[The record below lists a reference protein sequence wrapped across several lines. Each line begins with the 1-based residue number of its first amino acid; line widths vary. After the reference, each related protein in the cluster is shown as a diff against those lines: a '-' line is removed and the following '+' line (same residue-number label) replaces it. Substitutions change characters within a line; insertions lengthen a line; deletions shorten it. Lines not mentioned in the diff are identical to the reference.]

1 MKYKIITLSLI
12 TLSLIIVLTLFLII
26 KNIEFNTE
34 TDATINFEKNV
45 GEIKISY
52 GSNEDSWWQFTQD
65 AKLHNLH
72 KDVNSKYIRVWILCT
87 SYMRNSMPYDGNTY
101 DFIALDDYINAVFD
115 SDATPFIVFANG
127 IESCGGEA
135 HGNPPPSSDYVYADY
150 VETVV
155 KHFNNNCDNNLYS
168 KPCNIDDWYFEVWN
182 EPYHDK
188 WWEGNPPRF
197 SVMFNIIYSRI
208 KAITSAKIGGPTG
221 AYVLGYPSYTQR
233 MKSFLI
239 NSKPDF
245 ISIHHYG
252 NMLSPPLL
260 RHYTEA
266 QKMEDIKLLFHDS
279 FLALRQLAIQSG
291 KQNIE
296 IVNSEYSSDSTAEYM
311 PHLDEPF
318 TATWYASA
326 LINQIKSQEVDIEL
340 FYSGTSALSDG
351 GFGMWNF
358 KGVLFP
364 SYYMKKSFVKY
375 NKKGSSIFD
384 TVYDPNSI
392 DILAV
397 ENNQGRFIT
406 LVNKRDKDN
415 SINLAMLNV
424 ESKELVDLNSQEK
437 YSVLSNTV
445 QINLKPYEIK
455 FLQVIQE

>member
-1 MKYKIITLSLI
+1 MLSIL
-12 TLSLIIVLTLFLII
+12 LFFLVSC
-26 KNIEFNTE
+26 TE
-34 TDATINFEKNV
+34 VKTQNNATIDLGKSI

-52 GSNEDSWWQFTQD
+52 GSNEDSWLQFTQNT
-65 AKLHNLH
+65 LFHNLH
-72 KDVNSKYIRVWILCT
+72 KDVNSKYIRTWIYCV
-87 SYMRNSMPYDGNTY
+87 SYMEDSIPYEGSTY
-101 DFIALDDYINAVFD
+101 DFAALDNYINAILD
-115 SDATPFIVFANG
+115 SNAIPFVVFANG
-127 IESCGGEA
+127 IESCGGES
-135 HGNPPPSSDYVYADY
+135 HGNPPPSNDYEYADY
-150 VETVV
+150 VETVI
-155 KHFNNNCDNNLYS
+155 KHFNDNCNNNLYS
-168 KPCNIDDWYFEVWN
+168 KQCNIDDWYFEVWN

-188 WWEGNPPRF
+188 WWEGDPPRF

-208 KAITSAKIGGPTG
+208 KAITSAKVGGPTG
-221 AYVLGYPSYTQR
+221 TYVLGYPSYTQR

-279 FLALRQLAIQSG
+279 ILALRQLAIQNN

-311 PHLDEPF
+311 SHLDEQF

-326 LINQIKSQEVDIEL
+326 LINQIKSQKIDIEL
-340 FYSGTSALSDG
+340 FYSGTSTLSDG

-358 KGVLFP
+358 KGELFP

-375 NKKGSSIFD
+375 NKKGSSILD
-384 TVYDPNSI
+384 TVYDPNSV

-406 LVNKRDKDN
+406 IVNKRDKDN
-415 SINLAMLNV
+415 SINLTLLNI

-437 YSVLSNTV
+437 YLVLSNTV
-445 QINLKPYEIK
+445 QINLKPYEVK
-455 FLQVIQE
+455 FFQVI